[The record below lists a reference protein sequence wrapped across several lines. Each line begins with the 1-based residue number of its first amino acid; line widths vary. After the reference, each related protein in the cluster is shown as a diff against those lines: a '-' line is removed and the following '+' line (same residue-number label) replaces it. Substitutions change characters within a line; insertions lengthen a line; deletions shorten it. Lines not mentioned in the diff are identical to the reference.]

1 MSIVRCC
8 TRDASLIVGSSQ
20 VYRRSERTEEVCSGG
35 GFGQGCYID
44 VSQRASGSVRDSVP
58 LGRRGH
64 NAAVSRLGSE
74 WTRQTARISSP
85 KAARPPRCPEAAT

>member
-35 GFGQGCYID
+35 GFGQGCYINFG
-44 VSQRASGSVRDSVP
+44 QRASGSVHDSVP
-58 LGRRGH
+58 PGRRGH

-74 WTRQTARISSP
+74 WTRQTAGLSSP
-85 KAARPPRCPEAAT
+85 KVAHPLRCPEAAT